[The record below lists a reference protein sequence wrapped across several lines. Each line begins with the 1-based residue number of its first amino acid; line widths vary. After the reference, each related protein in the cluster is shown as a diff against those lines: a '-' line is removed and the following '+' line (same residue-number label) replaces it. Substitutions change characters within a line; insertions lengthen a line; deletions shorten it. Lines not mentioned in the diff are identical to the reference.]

1 MTTGNSFPVRHAIA
15 ALVIAAAAS
24 RFPAAIAQT
33 ESKSK
38 WDLAQLMQDLRQVK
52 TARGRFVER
61 KYLAILN
68 TPLESSGT
76 LLYIAPG
83 RLEKHM
89 LLPRQESLTLDGDTL
104 LIENKETGQRRR
116 VALQEQPVVW
126 AFVESIRSTLAGDL
140 QTLNRFYEVSL
151 EGDAS
156 QWRLRLKP
164 TEPRMREVA
173 SEIRVSGNSNWVG
186 VIEIL
191 DAVGDRSVMTI
202 TRDAA

>member
-15 ALVIAAAAS
+15 ALVIAAAAG
-24 RFPAAIAQT
+24 RFPPAIAQT
-33 ESKSK
+33 ESKAK

-116 VALQEQPVVW
+116 VVLQEQPVVW
-126 AFVESIRSTLAGDL
+126 AFVESIRATLAGDL
-140 QTLNRFYEVSL
+140 PALNRFYEVSL

-156 QWRLRLKP
+156 RWRLRLKP

-173 SEIRVSGNSNWVG
+173 SEIRVSGKGTWVR

-191 DAVGDRSVMTI
+191 DAGGDRSVMTI

>member
-1 MTTGNSFPVRHAIA
+1 VRHAIL
-15 ALVIAAAAS
+15 ALAIAAAAL
-24 RFPAAIAQT
+24 PAAVAQA

-38 WDLAQLMQDLRQVK
+38 WDLTQLMQDLRQVK
-52 TARGRFVER
+52 AARGRFVER
-61 KYLAILN
+61 RYLAILN

-76 LLYIAPG
+76 LVYIAPG

-104 LIENKETGQRRR
+104 LIENKETGQRRQ
-116 VALQEQPVVW
+116 VVLEEQPVVR
-126 AFVESIRSTLAGDL
+126 AFVESIRATLAGDL
-140 QTLNRFYEVSL
+140 QTLSRFYEVSL

-156 QWRLRLKP
+156 RWRLRLRP
-164 TEPRMREVA
+164 TEPRLREVA
-173 SEIRVSGNSNWVG
+173 SEIRLSGNGTWVG

-191 DAVGDRSVMTI
+191 DAGGDRSVMTI

>member
-1 MTTGNSFPVRHAIA
+1 M
-15 ALVIAAAAS
+15 ALVIAAAAG

-38 WDLAQLMQDLRQVK
+38 WDLTQLMQDLRQVK

-61 KYLAILN
+61 RYLAILN

-76 LLYIAPG
+76 LVYIAPG

-104 LIENKETGQRRR
+104 LIENKETGQRRK
-116 VALQEQPVVW
+116 VVLQEQPVLW

-151 EGDAS
+151 EGEAS
-156 QWRLRLKP
+156 RWRLRLKP
-164 TEPRMREVA
+164 TQPSMREVA
-173 SEIRVSGNSNWVG
+173 SEIRLSGNGSWVG
-186 VIEIL
+186 MIEIL
-191 DAVGDRSVMTI
+191 DAGGDRSVMTI

>member
-1 MTTGNSFPVRHAIA
+1 VRHAIL
-15 ALVIAAAAS
+15 ALAIAAAAL
-24 RFPAAIAQT
+24 PAAIAQT

-38 WDLAQLMQDLRQVK
+38 RDLTQLMQDLRQVK

-61 KYLAILN
+61 IYLAILN

-89 LLPRQESLTLDGDTL
+89 LSPRQESLTLDGDTL
-104 LIENKETGQRRR
+104 LIENKETGQRRQ
-116 VALQEQPVVW
+116 VVLEEQPVVR
-126 AFVESIRSTLAGDL
+126 AFVESIRATLAGDL
-140 QTLNRFYEVSL
+140 QTLSRFYEVSL

-156 QWRLRLKP
+156 RWRLRLRP

-173 SEIRVSGNSNWVG
+173 SEIRLSGNGTWVG

-191 DAVGDRSVMTI
+191 DAGGDRSVMTI
-202 TRDAA
+202 VRDAA

>member
-1 MTTGNSFPVRHAIA
+1 M
-15 ALVIAAAAS
+15 ALVIAAAAG
-24 RFPAAIAQT
+24 RLPAAIAQT

-38 WDLAQLMQDLRQVK
+38 WDLTQLMQDLRQVK

-61 KYLAILN
+61 KYLAILS

-76 LLYIAPG
+76 LVYIAPG

-104 LIENKETGQRRR
+104 LIEDKETGQRRR
-116 VALQEQPVVW
+116 VVLQDQPVVR
-126 AFVESIRSTLAGDL
+126 AFVESIRATLAGDL
-140 QTLNRFYEVSL
+140 ETLNRFYEVSL

-156 QWRLRLKP
+156 RWRLRLKP
-164 TEPRMREVA
+164 TEPRMRDVA
-173 SEIRVSGNSNWVG
+173 SEIRVSGSGTWVG

-191 DAVGDRSVMTI
+191 DAGGDRSVMTI

>member
-1 MTTGNSFPVRHAIA
+1 M
-15 ALVIAAAAS
+15 ALVIIAAAGHYS
-24 RFPAAIAQT
+24 AAIAQT
-33 ESKSK
+33 EGKSTL
-38 WDLAQLMQDLRQVK
+38 DLSQLMHDLSQVK
-52 TARGRFVER
+52 AARGRFVEH

-76 LLYIAPG
+76 LLYTAPG

-89 LLPRQESLTLDGDTL
+89 LSPRQESLILEGDTL
-104 LIENKETGQRRR
+104 VIDNKEARQRRSLL
-116 VALQEQPVVW
+116 LQEHPALW

-140 QTLNRFYEVSL
+140 QTLNRFYAVSL

-156 QWRLRLKP
+156 RWRLQLKP
-164 TEPRMREVA
+164 TEPTMREVA
-173 SEIRVSGNSNWVG
+173 SEIRISGSGTWVE

-191 DAVGDRSVMTI
+191 GAGGDRSVMTV

>member
-1 MTTGNSFPVRHAIA
+1 M
-15 ALVIAAAAS
+15 ALVIAAAAG

-52 TARGRFVER
+52 TVRGRFVER
-61 KYLAILN
+61 RYLAILN

-76 LLYIAPG
+76 LVYIAPG

-116 VALQEQPVVW
+116 VVLQEQPVVW

-156 QWRLRLKP
+156 RWRLRLKP
-164 TEPRMREVA
+164 TQPRMREVA
-173 SEIRVSGNSNWVG
+173 SEIRVSGNGTWVG

-191 DAVGDRSVMTI
+191 DAGGDRSVMTI
-202 TRDAA
+202 TQDAA

>member
-1 MTTGNSFPVRHAIA
+1 MRHAIT
-15 ALVIAAAAS
+15 ALVIAAAAG
-24 RFPAAIAQT
+24 RFPAAMAQT

-61 KYLAILN
+61 RYLAILN

-76 LLYIAPG
+76 LLYVAPG

-104 LIENKETGQRRR
+104 LVENKETGQRRR

-164 TEPRMREVA
+164 TEPHMREVA
-173 SEIRVSGNSNWVG
+173 SEIRVSGNGNWVG

-191 DAVGDRSVMTI
+191 DAGGDRSVMTI
-202 TRDAA
+202 TRDAT

>member
-1 MTTGNSFPVRHAIA
+1 MRHAIT
-15 ALVIAAAAS
+15 ALVIAAAAG
-24 RFPAAIAQT
+24 RFPAAMAQT

-52 TARGRFVER
+52 MARGRFVER
-61 KYLAILN
+61 RYLAILN

-191 DAVGDRSVMTI
+191 DAGGDRSVMTI
-202 TRDAA
+202 TRDAT

>member
-1 MTTGNSFPVRHAIA
+1 M
-15 ALVIAAAAS
+15 ALVVAAAAG
-24 RFPAAIAQT
+24 RFPAAIAQA
-33 ESKSK
+33 ESTSK
-38 WDLAQLMQDLRQVK
+38 WDLTQLMQDLRQVK

-68 TPLESSGT
+68 APLESSGT
-76 LLYIAPG
+76 LVYIAPG

-104 LIENKETGQRRR
+104 LIENKETGQQRR
-116 VALQEQPVVW
+116 VMLHEQPVVW

-156 QWRLRLKP
+156 RWRLRLKP

-173 SEIRVSGNSNWVG
+173 SEIRVSGNGNWVS

-191 DAVGDRSVMTI
+191 DAGGDRSVMTI